1 MIKDKDNILLVQS
14 QTQETNPVTALIMR
28 GEDWHKTNTIQ
39 IKTKLNDEEY
49 HFLPHL
55 PGKL

>member
-1 MIKDKDNILLVQS
+1 MPSPANILLVQS